1 MTTPLLLYLW
11 LRKIGSLWELKLW
24 NSFRLFGVISTIQWT
39 KSYSLEVSSWETIRR
54 SCPEVLFR
62 IDAQKIE
69 NSRKFF
75 AKYLLLSPFFK
86 LKLLA
91 ENLELYLKLIPLR
104 MLSWEFSQ
112 KCQDSYSDSI
122 NITSAGGCL
131 QICIFIKVFSLTL
144 SKYFLNK

>member
-39 KSYSLEVSSWETIRR
+39 KSYSLDVSSWETIRS
-54 SCPEVLFR
+54 SCLKVFFR
-62 IDAQKIE
+62 IAAQKIE

-91 ENLELYLKLIPLR
+91 ETLELYLKLIPLR

-122 NITSAGGCL
+122 NITSAGGYL
-131 QICIFIKVFSLTL
+131 QSVHFHLSIFPDFIRIFSQ
-144 SKYFLNK
+144 